1 MTIDLSKNPYSSTS
15 ALITILPIFEEIKNE
30 NISDLE
36 KRIKASKLVEKVL
49 NDANDAYKN
58 LDKSKKDHFVSITQ
72 DRITNMRMT
81 VLKSKNFNE
90 AIKYIK
96 NSINNGKNY
105 NGGN

>member
-1 MTIDLSKNPYSSTS
+1 MTLDLSKNQYSSTS
-15 ALITILPIFEEIKNE
+15 ALITILPVVEEIKNE

-36 KRIKASKLVEKVL
+36 KRIKASNLVEKVL
-49 NDANDAYKN
+49 NDTNDAYKN

-72 DRITNMRMT
+72 DRITHMRMT